1 MNFDLKFFWGNLGVI
16 DKLSPKYLVLA
27 QTSGK
32 KCPTLANSRKLSGR
46 VSGRRVSKEAG
57 FDKIVV
63 FRGREVELLPTAK
76 RFSKFRPL

>member
-32 KCPTLANSRKLSGR
+32 KCPTLQTCEVLQRSSFGRGRIYHFSLQNANSMLSILIFGL
-46 VSGRRVSKEAG
+46 
-57 FDKIVV
+57 KINY
-63 FRGREVELLPTAK
+63 F
-76 RFSKFRPL
+76 